1 MSEMKITMRISDV
14 EDVDGIILKN
24 GRKNYRKK
32 SLEIKIKLHTI
43 NINSYSFYNYELYLI
58 KKIALRIFGSFY
70 LKSGKK

>member
-32 SLEIKIKLHTI
+32 SLEIKIILYTI
-43 NINSYSFYNYELYLI
+43 NINSYFSYNYELYLI
-58 KKIALRIFGSFY
+58 KKITPRIFGKIHLQSC
-70 LKSGKK
+70 KK